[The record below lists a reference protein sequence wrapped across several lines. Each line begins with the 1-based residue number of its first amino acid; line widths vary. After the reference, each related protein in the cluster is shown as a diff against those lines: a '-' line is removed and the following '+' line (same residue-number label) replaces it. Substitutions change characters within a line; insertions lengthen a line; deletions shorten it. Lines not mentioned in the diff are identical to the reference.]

1 MKEDLLSGE
10 SRQDMESLS
19 SRPLPRLGDSPFLS
33 LSFLTRQDGR
43 LWARYIPIH
52 QVYKLQGRVTAKH
65 RIDCRR
71 CDKGWKLYF
80 RKLQNRFT
88 YRFVIGRWK
97 GRIYGLHPSES
108 STTMK
113 DLWVRGILLPSA
125 NVQPV
130 PILSFWNI
138 LNKYFRYEQ

>member
-1 MKEDLLSGE
+1 MNLWVVVRNQHSGV
-10 SRQDMESLS
+10 LFC
-19 SRPLPRLGDSPFLS
+19 SPEFE
-33 LSFLTRQDGR
+33 TRQDGR

-52 QVYKLQGRVTAKH
+52 QVYKLQGRVMAEH

-71 CDKGWKLYF
+71 CDKDWKLYF

-130 PILSFWNI
+130 PILSLRNI
-138 LNKYFRYEQ
+138 NIINIFVMINNWSFASE